1 MKESVFDVLMYLF
14 NNYLDDEYEI
24 NTDQAALRGALEYA
38 GFDDSQVN
46 KAFDWL
52 EGLVPEPG
60 PDDTGQHPAST
71 VSHRVFNDQEMAK
84 LGTDCR
90 GLISYLEQAD
100 ILDASDREL
109 VIDRVMALESDEIDL
124 FQLKWVVLMVLLNQ
138 PGKEAAFTWMEGVVM
153 DQMEAGHPGYH

>member
-1 MKESVFDVLMYLF
+1 MKETVFDVLMYLF

-24 NTDQAALRGALEYA
+24 NTDQEFLRNVLMQA
-38 GFDDSQVN
+38 GFEDSQVN

-52 EGLVPEPG
+52 ESLSVQYRSDQGEYAV
-60 PDDTGQHPAST
+60 SNI
-71 VSHRVFNDQEMAK
+71 SHRIFNDQEMDR
-84 LGTDCR
+84 LGSECR
-90 GLISYLEQAD
+90 GLITYLEQAN
-100 ILDASDREL
+100 ILDAQDREL

-153 DQMEAGHPGYH
+153 DHVDAAYH